1 MAVHTRQIQICRST
15 TPDEPAPGH
24 TKCTNIRTH
33 THVRTLTY
41 TMSTRIQ
48 TTHSERSLN
57 SLPDILETFLCH
69 RLLK

>member
-1 MAVHTRQIQICRST
+1 MHEHT
-15 TPDEPAPGH
+15 H
-24 TKCTNIRTH
+24 TYIH